1 MAMNKLRR
9 TSNINNIVT
18 YDTLNNVTIP
28 ANLTVKGLMTAGF
41 VKSDA
46 NGLFSVDTTV
56 YQAALPSQTGNSG
69 KYLTTNGS
77 VLSWGT
83 VSTAN
88 IYNTDGTLTSNR
100 VLTTGGNTLAFR
112 TGLVDEFTFTPNN
125 GTNPPT
131 LSIYNS
137 TFGGRLNL
145 GYAYI
150 GTGGGELTI
159 GTTGGQNV
167 NFITSN
173 TNRAVLTAAGRLL
186 VGTTAESTF
195 ILDVLG
201 DSKINGGISNR
212 NSIYGIETTIGTN
225 ANNAWQSQIFTAGVL
240 QSNWFIRGFSNNT
253 FSTLNSTSSGVG
265 VLNVIASSGVTAD
278 VFAVSVGDEI
288 GDNNVLRFVVRGT
301 GEIQVL
307 NDAVINPSTRNFA
320 AGGNITLSGGSP
332 RSDVSDSIGG
342 NAIIRGGLGT
352 GTGTSGDVII
362 ATATPTTSGT
372 TLQTATNRWWF
383 KGSTGTFSN
392 VISPNASA
400 QLQIDSTVRGFLPPR
415 MTSAERTAITSPA
428 TGLLVYQTDGT
439 EGLYEKTA
447 SAWRIINGGGGG
459 GGMAIGGAITSA
471 TEGSVLF
478 AGASGVLAQ
487 DNANLFWDDT
497 NNRLGIG
504 TNAPAYRLD
513 VTGTARVSD
522 ALTIS
527 KNQNAATDVIVSNTT
542 SGTASMTR
550 VRVIS
555 SGAGPEGSLF
565 STSAGYTAY
574 GAIVANSVGLY
585 TNAASGLVLVTEN
598 NNIKFATGAGA
609 GNSVKATITNA
620 GRLLL
625 GTTTEGT
632 NILEVNGNISAT
644 SMSRNVTNN
653 FITLFGG
660 TTFQT
665 GAYFQMTGSTY
676 GTDPGA
682 SSASFVIG
690 NLSTS
695 AFELVTY
702 DAVSTW
708 TRRLKLFGNTGNIL
722 IGTGSDITSS
732 VFQISS
738 TTQGFL
744 PPRMT
749 TTQKNAIGTPAAGLM
764 VFDTTLAK
772 LCVYSGS
779 AWETITSL

>member
-1 MAMNKLRR
+1 MSIEINVINEIVQIDETSEVVQINASGGIGVPSGGLTNQFLAKNSNTNYDFKWANVLWGQVSGTLSDQTDLQNALNLKVPTSR
-9 TSNINNIVT
+9 TLTINGISFDLSANRTWTFNSDNI
-18 YDTLNNVTIP
+18 Y
-28 ANLTVKGLMTAGF
+28 
-41 VKSDA
+41 
-46 NGLFSVDTTV
+46 
-56 YQAALPSQTGNSG
+56 
-69 KYLTTNGS
+69 
-77 VLSWGT
+77 
-83 VSTAN
+83 TAN
-88 IYNTDGTLTSNR
+88 GTLTSAR
-100 VLTTGGNTLAFR
+100 TLTQGGFNLDFI
-112 TGLVDEFTFTPNN
+112 G
-125 GTNPPT
+125 
-131 LSIYNS
+131 SIY
-137 TFGGRLNL
+137 
-145 GYAYI
+145 
-150 GTGGGELTI
+150 
-159 GTTGGQNV
+159 
-167 NFITSN
+167 
-173 TNRAVLTAAGRLL
+173 TNRFTSAGRLL
-186 VGTTAESTF
+186 IGNGAESTYP
-195 ILDVLG
+195 LDVNGSARITSNLFLNLDTYITASDDIG
-201 DSKINGGISNR
+201 NRPRITFGTTGIFDKNWTFVPNTSGGILVANA
-212 NSIYGIETTIGTN
+212 YGTISSLS
-225 ANNAWQSQIFTAGVL
+225 AIFE
-240 QSNWFIRGFSNNT
+240 
-253 FSTLNSTSSGVG
+253 
-265 VLNVIASSGVTAD
+265 IASNT
-278 VFAVSVGDEI
+278 
-288 GDNNVLRFVVRGT
+288 
-301 GEIQVL
+301 
-307 NDAVINPSTRNFA
+307 
-320 AGGNITLSGGSP
+320 
-332 RSDVSDSIGG
+332 
-342 NAIIRGGLGT
+342 
-352 GTGTSGDVII
+352 
-362 ATATPTTSGT
+362 
-372 TLQTATNRWWF
+372 
-383 KGSTGTFSN
+383 
-392 VISPNASA
+392 
-400 QLQIDSTVRGFLPPR
+400 RGFLPPR
-415 MTSAERTAITSPA
+415 MTSAERTGITSPA

-459 GGMAIGGAITSA
+459 SMAIGGAITSA
-471 TEGSVLF
+471 TAGSVLF
-478 AGASGVLAQ
+478 AGTSGVLQQ

-504 TNAPAYRLD
+504 TATPSATFHSVGSVTASSANARGNYLQPTLIASANSDVLVALDIAPTFTIGGFSAISPCGLRLQSSTTNLFEGILIRNTLNSTLNQSRIKFDNENTILPASGGVIFFTGNSYTGFPANSFGFWNHTSNGIIALATNNTERLRLTAAGRLLIGTTSESTFILD
-513 VTGTARVSD
+513 VNGTARVSD

-585 TNAASGLVLVTEN
+585 TNAAAGLVLVTEN

-702 DAVSTW
+702 DAVSTY

-722 IGTGSDITSS
+722 IGSGSNVTSS
-732 VFQISS
+732 IFQISS

-749 TTQKNAIGTPAAGLM
+749 TTQKNAISSPAAGLM
-764 VFDTTLAK
+764 VFDTTLVK
-772 LCVYSGS
+772 LCVYSGT
-779 AWETITSL
+779 AWETITSV

>member
-1 MAMNKLRR
+1 MH
-9 TSNINNIVT
+9 TE
-18 YDTLNNVTIP
+18 
-28 ANLTVKGLMTAGF
+28 
-41 VKSDA
+41 
-46 NGLFSVDTTV
+46 
-56 YQAALPSQTGNSG
+56 NSH
-69 KYLTTNGS
+69 LCEIITNFPGD
-77 VLSWGT
+77 
-83 VSTAN
+83 N
-88 IYNTDGTLTSNR
+88 IYTADGTLTSAR
-100 VLTTGGNTLAFR
+100 TLTQGGFNLD
-112 TGLVDEFTFTPNN
+112 LV
-125 GTNPPT
+125 G
-131 LSIYNS
+131 SIY
-137 TFGGRLNL
+137 
-145 GYAYI
+145 
-150 GTGGGELTI
+150 
-159 GTTGGQNV
+159 
-167 NFITSN
+167 
-173 TNRAVLTAAGRLL
+173 TNRFTSAGRLL
-186 VGTTAESTF
+186 VGNGAESTYP
-195 ILDVLG
+195 LDVNGSARVTSNLFLNLDTYITASD
-201 DSKINGGISNR
+201 DSGNRPRITFGTTGIFDKNWTFVPNTSGGIVVANA
-212 NSIYGIETTIGTN
+212 YQTISSLS
-225 ANNAWQSQIFTAGVL
+225 AIFE
-240 QSNWFIRGFSNNT
+240 
-253 FSTLNSTSSGVG
+253 
-265 VLNVIASSGVTAD
+265 IASNT
-278 VFAVSVGDEI
+278 
-288 GDNNVLRFVVRGT
+288 
-301 GEIQVL
+301 
-307 NDAVINPSTRNFA
+307 
-320 AGGNITLSGGSP
+320 
-332 RSDVSDSIGG
+332 
-342 NAIIRGGLGT
+342 
-352 GTGTSGDVII
+352 
-362 ATATPTTSGT
+362 
-372 TLQTATNRWWF
+372 
-383 KGSTGTFSN
+383 
-392 VISPNASA
+392 
-400 QLQIDSTVRGFLPPR
+400 RGFLPPR